1 MWFIGFIYTPSASRV
16 SIKAGVSNFCR
27 ISSVKTASLRW
38 QRHPATVEDVRNK
51 PWRFIFFRVSA
62 STGCGTIYLSAA
74 SERNKTSK
82 NNYSLLAP
90 AVDTDRL
97 LLTIYPVMYFCD
109 YCDRFCV
116 RFTRTVLFKCA
127 IILVIS
133 KYCFQKGFSP
143 FLKIYFREEFTDN
156 RSGVFKD
163 LKNDMPSF
171 GHVLCF
177 ISTNQID

>member
-1 MWFIGFIYTPSASRV
+1 MSLISVGSAALKQPHCADNDTRQPSRMSEINR
-16 SIKAGVSNFCR
+16 GD
-27 ISSVKTASLRW
+27 L
-38 QRHPATVEDVRNK
+38 
-51 PWRFIFFRVSA
+51 FFRVSA

-82 NNYSLLAP
+82 NNYSSLAP

-97 LLTIYPVMYFCD
+97 LLTVYPVMYFCD

-133 KYCFQKGFSP
+133 KYCFQKGFKS
-143 FLKIYFREEFTDN
+143 I
-156 RSGVFKD
+156 FKD
-163 LKNDMPSF
+163 LF
-171 GHVLCF
+171 L
-177 ISTNQID
+177 

>member
-1 MWFIGFIYTPSASRV
+1 MWALRQVSLISVGSAALKQPHCADNDTRQPSRMSEINR
-16 SIKAGVSNFCR
+16 GD
-27 ISSVKTASLRW
+27 L
-38 QRHPATVEDVRNK
+38 
-51 PWRFIFFRVSA
+51 FFRVST

-97 LLTIYPVMYFCD
+97 LLTVYPVMYFCD

-143 FLKIYFREEFTDN
+143 FLKIYFCEEFTDN
-156 RSGVFKD
+156 HSGVFKD

-177 ISTNQID
+177 NSTNQID